1 MYGSMA
7 YIFTYIYLPFKKDR
21 SKINQNVGFFDP
33 SPMAR
38 HGIFFRIPGGAP
50 AGSGPGAPS
59 SARPGSGPSQ
69 TPHRGANLGVSK
81 NRGGPPKWMVFCWK
95 TPIKMG

>member
-1 MYGSMA
+1 
-7 YIFTYIYLPFKKDR
+7 
-21 SKINQNVGFFDP
+21 
-33 SPMAR
+33 MAR

-69 TPHRGANLGVSK
+69 TPHRGANLGGNPKIGV
-81 NRGGPPKWMVFCWK
+81 GPQNGWFYIEK
-95 TPIKMG
+95 TH